1 MNDPLVLRLP
11 DVARALA
18 CSEVAARK
26 LVQRGRI
33 PSRKLGRSVVV
44 LVEELHA
51 YLQSLAPAAKSS
63 PR

>member
-1 MNDPLVLRLP
+1 MNQPLVLRLP

-18 CSEVAARK
+18 CSETAARK
-26 LVQRGRI
+26 LLQRGRI

-44 LVEELHA
+44 LAEELHV
-51 YLQSLAPAAKSS
+51 YLQSLAPAAKTA